1 MRVIMSISAAIAL
14 GTGSVCLG
22 GELTPK
28 IAIAGAPTDAVE
40 AQLRALATVD
50 SGKTYTSLTP
60 ARRVAKRDAETM
72 RQALIAAGY
81 YAASVEPDL
90 TRQDNTI
97 ETRYVVEA
105 GPLFS
110 IQAHRI
116 EYADR
121 QNAARPM
128 SFSDIG
134 VETTHEATGTA
145 LKQLQDALIDHLR
158 NHGFPEAIASARTV
172 DADFSSHT
180 GVARFR
186 VTSGPHAAY
195 GSVEITGNK
204 KTSANYIRAYRPYQ
218 DGAEVSAKELTAYQ
232 SALSKTGLFNSVSV
246 AAGVPDPEG
255 IAPVLVSVTESK
267 RRTVGAGTSFSTD
280 IGVGVTAFWEDRNF
294 RGKGDKVRAEVD
306 VAALKQ
312 SLGLGYEKPIPRLPG
327 RWGVDTLFQNENTDA
342 YNAQT
347 IKLGGGLTRKA
358 KRDGLEL
365 SAKAQYSFST
375 ITDADG
381 IKENF
386 SSAAFPLLAVYNTEN
401 DALNPTAGHRARL
414 AVTPFLGTVS
424 FTQAELSGA
433 SRRAFG
439 GEDQFL
445 LAGRIHL
452 GASLGVSGSNIPA
465 TERFFAGGGGSV
477 RGFGYQLAGPLND
490 SGTPIGGASLA
501 EINTEARYQIRE
513 SFQLA
518 AFVDAGSVFDNSTPS
533 FSGDIPVG
541 AGVGVRYFT
550 PVGPIRVDVA
560 TPLNPRTIKGTVDG
574 ETVTRF
580 EDQSLFVY
588 IALGQAF

>member
-1 MRVIMSISAAIAL
+1 MRVMLSISVATVLTLSAN
-14 GTGSVCLG
+14 CLG
-22 GELTPK
+22 RELSPQVTVE
-28 IAIAGAPTDAVE
+28 GAPTDAI
-40 AQLRALATVD
+40 ADQLRALATVD

-90 TRQDNTI
+90 TRQDDAI
-97 ETRYVVEA
+97 KTRFTVGA
-105 GPLFS
+105 GPRFT
-110 IQAHRI
+110 IKAYRI
-116 EYADR
+116 DYTDSQTADR
-121 QNAARPM
+121 PKT
-128 SFSDIG
+128 FSAIG
-134 VETTHEATGTA
+134 AKTNNEATGAA
-145 LKQLQDALIDHLR
+145 LKQLQDALIDYLR
-158 NHGFPEAIASARTV
+158 NHGFPEAMASSRTV

-180 GVARFR
+180 GVARFQ

-195 GSVEITGNK
+195 GPVEISGNK
-204 KTSANYIRAYRPYQ
+204 KTGTNYIRAYRPYQ
-218 DGAEVSAKELTAYQ
+218 DGAEISAKELAAYQ
-232 SALSKTGLFNSVSV
+232 TTLSKTGLFNSVSV
-246 AAGVPDPEG
+246 AAGVPDPDG
-255 IAPVLVSVTESK
+255 IAPVLVSVSESK

-306 VAALKQ
+306 VADLKQ
-312 SLGLGYEKPIPRLPG
+312 SVGLGYEKPIPRLPG
-327 RWGVDTLFQNENTDA
+327 QWGVDTLFQNENTDA
-342 YNAQT
+342 YTAQT

-358 KRDGLEL
+358 NRDGLEL

-381 IKENF
+381 LKQNF

-414 AVTPFLGTVS
+414 AITPFLGTVS
-424 FTQAELSGA
+424 FTQGEISGA
-433 SRRAFG
+433 SRRSFG
-439 GEDQFL
+439 DKERFL
-445 LAGRIHL
+445 IAGRIRL
-452 GASLGVSGSNIPA
+452 GASIGVSGANIPA

-477 RGFGYQLAGPLND
+477 RGYGYQLAGPLND

-501 EINTEARYQIRE
+501 EINTEARYQVRE
-513 SFQLA
+513 SLQLA

-560 TPLNPRTIKGTVDG
+560 TPLNPRTITEVVDG

-580 EDQSLFVY
+580 QDQSLFVY